1 MKQIEKIETD
11 LKKGFESILLLAKYN
26 EAFNKQI
33 KQVMKWQKK
42 R

>member
-1 MKQIEKIETD
+1 MKQVIKIEEK
-11 LKKGFESILLLAKYN
+11 LKSGFDSLLLLSQYN
-26 EAFNKQI
+26 KAFNKQI